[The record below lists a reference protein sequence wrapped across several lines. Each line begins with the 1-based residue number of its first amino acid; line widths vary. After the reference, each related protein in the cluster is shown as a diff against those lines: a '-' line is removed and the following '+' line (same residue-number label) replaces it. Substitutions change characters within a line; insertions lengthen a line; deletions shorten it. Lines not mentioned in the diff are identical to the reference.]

1 MPAFDIGVH
10 LSLLDGKQ
18 QAKLDEIK
26 IVAAIVFFFLLIIY
40 GFVLCIKYRR
50 KTSLTRYLSQ
60 NDLEG
65 EDDDEDEGEE

>member
-26 IVAAIVFFFLLIIY
+26 IIAAIVFFFLLIIY
-40 GFVLCIKYRR
+40 GFALCIKYRR

-60 NDLEG
+60 NDFEG
-65 EDDDEDEGEE
+65 EDDDEEEE

>member
-26 IVAAIVFFFLLIIY
+26 IIAAIVFFFMLIIY
-40 GFVLCIKYRR
+40 GFALCLKYRR
-50 KTSLTRYLSQ
+50 KTSITRYLS
-60 NDLEG
+60 
-65 EDDDEDEGEE
+65 